1 MTLNIKIKHVYYL
14 LRQTNYMDT
23 KLNQRF
29 QDFLIR
35 IHQMDD
41 ALPPLEKYGISPA
54 QLGYLDFLNKN
65 PGCKQSDLA
74 DVFGFKPASISTMIS
89 TLEDRGLLTRTKHP
103 LDKRAWRLSLSLKGQ
118 RISEEIIAFRTK
130 RIEKLLENLTQ
141 EEKESLTKLLDKALP
156 KQ

>member
-14 LRQTNYMDT
+14 LRQTNYMDSQ
-23 KLNQRF
+23 LNQRF

-41 ALPPLEKYGISPA
+41 ALPPLEKHGISPA
-54 QLGYLDFLNKN
+54 QLGYLDFLHKI

-89 TLEDRGLLTRTKHP
+89 TLEDKGLLTRTIHP
-103 LDKRAWRLSLSLKGQ
+103 LDRRAWQLALTPKGQ
-118 RISEEIIAFRTK
+118 EISQEIIDFRTK
-130 RIEKLLENLTQ
+130 RIERLLENLTQ
-141 EEKESLTKLLDKALP
+141 EEKESLTSLLDKALP